1 MDPCYHLA
9 CDTIEN
15 VDAEQ
20 TATYAQA
27 AAAAAMLI
35 LAGELPGL

>member
-15 VDAEQ
+15 VDAERV
-20 TATYAQA
+20 ATYAQA
-27 AAAAAMLI
+27 AAAAAMAI
-35 LAGELPGL
+35 LQGQLALP

>member
-15 VDAEQ
+15 VNVEQ
-20 TATYAQA
+20 VATYAQA
-27 AAAAAMLI
+27 AAAAAKAI
-35 LAGELPGL
+35 LEGQLALP